1 MTAVEDL
8 SLVVGMKRA
17 CRELAIPRSSVY
29 RRRRRRLSPP
39 PVGAWRSSARRL
51 KDEEK
56 SAVLACLHEERF
68 QDCSPSQVYASLLD
82 DGRYHCSIRTMY
94 RLLDAEGENRERRD
108 QLIHPPYRKP
118 ELLATGPNQL
128 WSWDI
133 TKLRGPVKWS
143 FYYLYVILDVFSRYV
158 TGWMIAY
165 RETAGLAKQL
175 IEHSCEKQKIVPGQ
189 LTIHA
194 DRGSSMTSKSVA
206 LLLADLGV
214 IKTHSR
220 PHVSDD
226 NPLWLHP
233 GCPPFLPGVLSLVQP
248 PPPSFGLALV
258 HPGHRASPSD
268 RSAHLATPG
277 RPRPRLPEAPRALR
291 PAAAST
297 PVLARRCLDQST
309 SFQQGKYSL
318 NFYAVCLILV
328 DTFRFAE
335 LGNPGQCGDL

>member
-1 MTAVEDL
+1 MSAVEEL
-8 SLVVGMKRA
+8 SSWVGVKQA
-17 CRELAIPRSSVY
+17 CEHLAIPRSSVY
-29 RRRRRRLSPP
+29 RRRRRRFSSL
-39 PVGAWRSSARRL
+39 PVGALRSSARRL

-56 SAVLACLHEERF
+56 SLILTCLHEERF
-68 QDCSPSQVYASLLD
+68 QDCSPAQVYASLLD
-82 DGRYHCSIRTMY
+82 DGQYHCSIRTMY
-94 RLLDAEGENRERRD
+94 RLLEKEGENRERRD

-175 IEHSCEKQKIVPGQ
+175 IEHSCEKQQIAAGQ

-194 DRGSSMTSKSVA
+194 DRGSSMTSKSLA

-214 IKTHSR
+214 VKTHSR

-226 NPLWLHP
+226 NPFSEAHFKTMKYRPDYPDRFGSIEDARHFCQEFFHWYNHRHHHSALQLLTPATVHYRQTAPLIQQRQAVLDRAYQKHP
-233 GCPPFLPGVLSLVQP
+233 ERFVRRPPQHPSLPDAVWINP
-248 PPPSFGLALV
+248 P
-258 HPGHRASPSD
+258 ASSKEN
-268 RSAHLATPG
+268 TP
-277 RPRPRLPEAPRALR
+277 
-291 PAAAST
+291 
-297 PVLARRCLDQST
+297 
-309 SFQQGKYSL
+309 
-318 NFYAVCLILV
+318 
-328 DTFRFAE
+328 
-335 LGNPGQCGDL
+335 

>member
-1 MTAVEDL
+1 MAAAEELSLQVGVRRACQDL
-8 SLVVGMKRA
+8 SV
-17 CRELAIPRSSVY
+17 PRSGVY
-29 RRRRRRLSPP
+29 RRRQRRLSPP
-39 PVGAWRSSARRL
+39 SGRAARSSSRCL

-56 SAVLACLHEERF
+56 STVLAYLHEERF
-68 QDCSPSQVYASLLD
+68 QDCSPAQVYASLLD
-82 DGRYHCSIRTMY
+82 NGQYHCSIRTMY

-175 IEHSCEKQKIVPGQ
+175 IEHSCLKQQIIPGQ

-194 DRGSSMTSKSVA
+194 DRGSSMTSKSLA
-206 LLLADLGV
+206 LLLGDLGV
-214 IKTHSR
+214 VKTHSR

-226 NPLWLHP
+226 NPFSEAHFKTLKYRPNYPDRFGSIQDARLFCQEFFPWYNQQHHHSGLNLLTPANVHYGQAPQLISNRQAVLDLAYQAHPERFVRRPPLHP
-233 GCPPFLPGVLSLVQP
+233 SLPNAVWINP
-248 PPPSFGLALV
+248 
-258 HPGHRASPSD
+258 
-268 RSAHLATPG
+268 
-277 RPRPRLPEAPRALR
+277 
-291 PAAAST
+291 PAANKENT
-297 PVLARRCLDQST
+297 P
-309 SFQQGKYSL
+309 
-318 NFYAVCLILV
+318 
-328 DTFRFAE
+328 
-335 LGNPGQCGDL
+335 